1 MGVLY
6 LRHVED
12 AVRLGFY
19 QERIVVGCPAIVAC
33 PVVKAVAERPSLF
46 GDVEVKGE
54 SRKGIVGYGIAGSHR
69 GKDATGAVG
78 KERCDGGCEEVFVH
92 IPHTYKQ
99 MARVP
104 LVHEA

>member
-1 MGVLY
+1 MGVFY

-12 AVRLGFY
+12 AVSLGFY
-19 QERIVVGCPAIVAC
+19 QERIVVGCPAIVARS
-33 PVVKAVAERPSLF
+33 VVKAVAESPSLL

-54 SRKGIVGYGIAGSHR
+54 SRKGIVGYRIVGSHR
-69 GKDATGAVG
+69 GKYATGAVG
-78 KERCDGGCEEVFVH
+78 KERRNRGCEEVFVH
-92 IPHTYKQ
+92 IPYTYKQ